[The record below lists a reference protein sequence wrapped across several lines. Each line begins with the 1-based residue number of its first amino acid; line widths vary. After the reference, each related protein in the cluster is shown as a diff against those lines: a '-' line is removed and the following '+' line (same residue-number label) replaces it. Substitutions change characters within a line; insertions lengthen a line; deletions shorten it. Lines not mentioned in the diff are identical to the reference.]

1 MQGVENAYTLE
12 LAGNHELCLLGMASF
27 EDSHPLVKQLWSVA
41 QLYDTSFPPLR
52 WIVPGVLPTGLGFVS
67 GRPKIGKSYLVM
79 QISARWP
86 PAVSCSAGVAQGRC
100 STWRAGGH
108 APPPARPPAADGH
121 PAAPTSGFANDWP
134 FSLGGAKDLL
144 QEIGGGYSVVIV
156 DTFSRAIGRADQ
168 MDATAMT
175 LAMSQL
181 HHIAAHEDVAPSCWS
196 TTTASRRHGHGLRPD
211 RRHLWLHRQ
220 GRRRRRRPRPLPASY
235 GTPDATLKVTGRDVE
250 EQELALHWD
259 AVEHFNWV
267 YRGDAEEHE
276 RTQREA
282 EVING
287 LQGLGWASLRDLS
300 DVTGQDRSNL
310 HGRLQKLVE
319 EGAVERKEQK
329 GRAATSSSTAHSLL
343 GFEDLDIPP
352 AMKATT
358 IRKDCSTMPIRRP
371 CYHATTSPTTTGTR
385 RTRCARVLCC
395 HRGSVVAAP
404 PPARRTRHALISSAS
419 SAATPNSTHLR
430 QTRRRGM
437 PAPVPCRRD
446 RSLGVAP
453 TRALGL
459 PGR

>member
-1 MQGVENAYTLE
+1 MSTPFSNASERGRADKLAYHAICSLRDGDPQPSLLDANASYADYGRWAPSIAGLALAYTAGGAQGVENAYTLE
-12 LAGNHELCLLGMASF
+12 LAGSHELCLLMASF

-79 QISARWP
+79 QISG
-86 PAVSCSAGVAQGRC
+86 AVATGGVVFGRRVAQGRVFYLALED
-100 STWRAGGH
+100 TPRRLRDRLLQMGIPRG
-108 APPPARPPAADGH
+108 ADIR
-121 PAAPTSGFANDWP
+121 FATDWPP

-181 HHIAAHEDVAPSCWS
+181 HHIAAHEDVALLLVDHHRKSASMAMDSDPIDDIFGS
-196 TTTASRRHGHGLRPD
+196 TAKAGVVDVALGLYRK
-211 RRHLWLHRQ
+211 H
-220 GRRRRRRPRPLPASY
+220 

-259 AVEHFNWV
+259 AEHFNWV

-329 GRAATSSSTAHSLL
+329 GRVYYKLVDGAQPAL

-352 AMKATT
+352 GDEDEDA
-358 IRKDCSTMPIRRP
+358 
-371 CYHATTSPTTTGTR
+371 
-385 RTRCARVLCC
+385 
-395 HRGSVVAAP
+395 
-404 PPARRTRHALISSAS
+404 
-419 SAATPNSTHLR
+419 
-430 QTRRRGM
+430 QE
-437 PAPVPCRRD
+437 
-446 RSLGVAP
+446 
-453 TRALGL
+453 GL
-459 PGR
+459 FDYAD